1 MASLFIG
8 ALIPLWVETDVGATN
23 VRPVNRPA
31 SGLTMAKRE
40 QMFQNPAYRP
50 LKPTLPGLRPPL
62 HVAKGLGASV
72 QMARCCLEIVFK
84 SALAPFLNTLKN
96 RSPIGKTRH
105 LIIRSRLPLFRRP
118 VRLSPQV
125 SPVVTINK
133 ALSICGLL
141 QKGS

>member
-1 MASLFIG
+1 
-8 ALIPLWVETDVGATN
+8 
-23 VRPVNRPA
+23 
-31 SGLTMAKRE
+31 
-40 QMFQNPAYRP
+40 
-50 LKPTLPGLRPPL
+50 
-62 HVAKGLGASV
+62 
-72 QMARCCLEIVFK
+72 MARCCQEIVFK
-84 SALAPFLNTLKN
+84 RASAPCLNTLKN

-105 LIIRSRLPLFRRP
+105 LMSISRLPLFRRP

>member
-1 MASLFIG
+1 MARHWQSHQQRSSRESIGIRPGHEETLGNVSETSASL
-8 ALIPLWVETDVGATN
+8 
-23 VRPVNRPA
+23 
-31 SGLTMAKRE
+31 
-40 QMFQNPAYRP
+40 
-50 LKPTLPGLRPPL
+50 LKPTRPGLHPPSQI
-62 HVAKGLGASV
+62 AKGRSASV
-72 QMARCCLEIVFK
+72 QMTRCCQETGFK
-84 SALAPFLNTLKN
+84 SVISASLNSPKN

-125 SPVVTINK
+125 SPVFQINK

>member
-1 MASLFIG
+1 
-8 ALIPLWVETDVGATN
+8 
-23 VRPVNRPA
+23 
-31 SGLTMAKRE
+31 MAKRE
-40 QMFQNPAYRP
+40 QMFQKTPAQP
-50 LKPTLPGLRPPL
+50 LKATQPGLCPASQI
-62 HVAKGLGASV
+62 AKGRNASV
-72 QMARCCLEIVFK
+72 QMTRCCQEIVFK
-84 SALAPFLNTLKN
+84 SALAPFLNTPKN

>member
-1 MASLFIG
+1 MASLFIR
-8 ALIPLWVETDVGATN
+8 ALAQLWAATGMDTSN
-23 VRPVNRPA
+23 VRAVNRRA
-31 SGLTMAKRE
+31 SGQGMAKRE
-40 QMFQNPAYRP
+40 QMFQKPHTQP
-50 LKPTLPGLRPPL
+50 LKPTQPGLDPPSRI
-62 HVAKGLGASV
+62 AKYLNASV
-72 QMARCCLEIVFK
+72 QMTCCCLEIVFK
-84 SALAPFLNTLKN
+84 SASAPLLNTLKN

>member
-1 MASLFIG
+1 
-8 ALIPLWVETDVGATN
+8 
-23 VRPVNRPA
+23 
-31 SGLTMAKRE
+31 MAKHE
-40 QMFQNPAYRP
+40 QMFQKLRTCA
-50 LKPTLPGLRPPL
+50 LKPTQPGLQPSPRI
-62 HVAKGLGASV
+62 AKGRDASV
-72 QMARCCLEIVFK
+72 QMTCCCLEFVFK
-84 SALAPFLNTLKN
+84 SAPAPSLNAPKN

-105 LIIRSRLPLFRRP
+105 LIIRLRLPLFRRP